1 MDQNTEFMKI
11 EYMHHDA
18 DVYISLILPLWMN
31 RGDTKNE
38 IESAIK
44 QSITSSPIPTA
55 FDDYLTNILEKTTN
69 TLSEKHFSFND
80 VVKDND
86 FKRLFTENINAAIEN
101 RLEKL
106 LSNIIKQ
113 ESLRSQRSQYWVS
126 IKNKNSENLKKI
138 DDTLSRMLKKEQ
150 PTKSVK
156 LSPM

>member
-1 MDQNTEFMKI
+1 MKI

-55 FDDYLTNILEKTTN
+55 FDDYLTDILEKTTN

-126 IKNKNSENLKKI
+126 IKNKNSENLRKI
-138 DDTLSRMLKKEQ
+138 DNTLSRMLKKEQ
-150 PTKSVK
+150 PPEGVQ
-156 LSPM
+156 LSSR